1 MGMVTSTVTKKTVRI
16 VWKDSAVTRS
26 DFKYRGYCIEG
37 CKNGWAINISRDNN
51 VYRTNKCAKN
61 AIDKALGLEGRKHKK
76 LPKRL
81 TDGINIIGT
90 KNDESKE
97 KSDEIV
103 EEMFYFPF
111 PLY

>member
-1 MGMVTSTVTKKTVRI
+1 MRI

-37 CKNGWAINISRDNN
+37 YKNGWAINIPGDNN
-51 VYRTNKCAKN
+51 VYRTNRCAKN

-81 TDGINIIGT
+81 TDGIDIIGT
-90 KNDESKE
+90 KNDERKE

-103 EEMFYFPF
+103 EEKFCFPF